1 MNKKIS
7 IKGANANNLNNIDLE
22 IPWYSLSVI
31 TGLSGSGK
39 SSLALDTIH
48 SESRRRYLESMSTYA
63 RQFLEKIEKPD
74 VYSLEGLPPSICI
87 ESRNNIKN
95 SRSTVGTMT
104 EIYDFIR
111 IIFSKIGEIHCPECG
126 DKCENLSNSQICDN
140 LIKEYKD
147 EKIYI
152 CGKNIQNI
160 STKELKKIGVVEHI
174 LNGKPELLNISS
186 EEKINFPLFDNI
198 QSNLKNKSR
207 IIESLELAFQTFKTV
222 TIFDNSETNESKD
235 YKKEFSCPNCLKE
248 YKSLSPNKF
257 SFNSPDGAC
266 KECKGFGNVL
276 LPDIDLLVQDKNL
289 SIHQGCISIL
299 NRPSLSFP
307 KKRFM
312 EFCNRL
318 KIDTEIPFKKL
329 SKKTINLL
337 LNGDDEYKGL
347 RGIFKRLEAKAYKM
361 HVRVLLSKYRSPN
374 ECIKCNG
381 SKVGVLASN
390 VKLKNK
396 TLKDI
401 GELNVDDLLKMFT
414 SLKVK
419 EKDLKIIDEPM
430 KQIKSRLKY
439 LREVGLDYLTMSRL
453 SRTLS
458 GGEAQRVNLAQQ
470 LGSELTDT
478 LYVLDEPS
486 IGLHQMDV
494 EKLFK
499 TIKDLQYL
507 DNTVILI
514 EHDLDII
521 KKADWIV
528 EMGPKA
534 GQLGGDVVYY
544 GNPKGLK
551 KNHNSITGKYLFGKE
566 KIEIPNKRRKA
577 NEFIIIK
584 GASKNNIKNVDIRIP
599 LNLISAITGV
609 SGSGKSSLIYDCF
622 YGNAI
627 KEFGQSFENAGNIDQ
642 IKGLKNIDEIVMITQ
657 EPIGKSTRSN
667 PASYLKIYDEI
678 RKIMSE
684 TEEARELNFTPGNF
698 SFNTAGGR
706 CEHCKGEGKETIE
719 MQFLSDVEIECEVCN
734 GKRFKDEILNI
745 KFLNKNIIEILDLT
759 IDEATIFFKKN
770 KKIIE
775 LLNILVDVG
784 LGYLKLGQPSST
796 LSGGES
802 QRIKIA
808 KYLTSK
814 NKKNVLF
821 ILDEPS
827 VGLHVDDLRK
837 LIKTFNMIVDRGNT
851 VLIIEHNI
859 DIIKIADY
867 VIDIG
872 PGGGD
877 KGGNVIAC
885 GTPEEISKNTNS
897 VTGKYLNI

>member
-140 LIKEYKD
+140 LIKEYKG

-414 SLKVK
+414 SLKIK

-551 KNHNSITGKYLFGKE
+551 KNRNSITGKYLFGKE

-584 GASKNNIKNVDIRIP
+584 GASKNNIKSVDIKIP

-759 IDEATIFFKKN
+759 IDEATNFFKKN

-784 LGYLKLGQPSST
+784 LGYLKLGQASST

>member
-111 IIFSKIGEIHCPECG
+111 IVFSKIGEIHCPECG

-140 LIKEYKD
+140 LIKEYRD

-318 KIDTEIPFKKL
+318 KIDTEIPFKEL

-337 LNGDDEYKGL
+337 LNGDDKYKGL

-390 VKLKNK
+390 VKLENK

-414 SLKVK
+414 TLKVK

-534 GQLGGDVVYY
+534 GQLGGDVIYY

-551 KNHNSITGKYLFGKE
+551 KNSNSITGKYLFGKE

-784 LGYLKLGQPSST
+784 LGYLKLGQASST

-877 KGGNVIAC
+877 KGGNIIAC
-885 GTPEEISKNTNS
+885 GTPEEISKNKDS

>member
-111 IIFSKIGEIHCPECG
+111 IVFSKIGEIHCPECG

-318 KIDTEIPFKKL
+318 KIDTEIPFKEL

-584 GASKNNIKNVDIRIP
+584 GASKNNIKNVDIKIP